1 MDWNWYHDKHDS
13 ESDDVYIE
21 NWYQNHEVSDYSAD
35 KHSRFTLER
44 HFVTVCFVVLYKVS
58 KFIGYCSKKCD

>member
-1 MDWNWYHDKHDS
+1 MDWNWYPDKHDS

-35 KHSRFTLER
+35 KHFTLYIR
-44 HFVTVCFVVLYKVS
+44 APLCDRLFCCFVQS
-58 KFIGYCSKKCD
+58 